1 MDFPVGLER
10 MSRKMKT
17 EHEQLEKTKTQIYP
31 RAQDACVAVARE
43 MGDLIRKR
51 AAENKTAVLGLAT
64 GSTPVRLYRELIRM
78 HREEGLS
85 FQNVVTFNLDE
96 YYPIERDNKE
106 SYFHFMHEQLFDHID
121 IDPKNVNIPT
131 GTVDRKEVYTF
142 CQQYEEKIRQAGGID
157 IQILGIGRSG
167 HIGFNEPGSSRD
179 SRTRMITL
187 DRITR
192 QDAAKDFLGEANV
205 PQYAIT
211 MGVASIMEARKIFL
225 MAWGAGKAE
234 VVQKAVEGPVT
245 SAISASFLQDHP
257 DAVFLLDEAAGGELT
272 RVKHPWLVG
281 TCDWTPALTRRAVV
295 WLSQHIGKPVLK
307 LVDEDYN
314 EHGMADLATEQGP
327 AYQINIR
334 VFNELQHTIT
344 GWPGGKPK
352 ADDTHR
358 PERASPFPKRAIIFS
373 AEPHD
378 DVHFM
383 GGTLHRLINQ
393 GHEVHVVYQT
403 SGNLAVPHEEARKFA
418 EFLQEVRELTGSAP
432 ESESQLASEVLHFL
446 EGRENAWS
454 DSPEVRKVKSIVR
467 RCEARAAL
475 RICGVKPENIHF
487 LDLPFYEK
495 GRSRNFHLAQE
506 DIDKTAELIGK
517 IQPHQ
522 IYAAGDLSD
531 PSSSRRLSFEAMETA
546 LEKFKDEPWMTD
558 CYFWLYR
565 SSTREWDIDQID
577 MAVPLSP
584 DELFIKTKAIYK
596 HESQKSQIPGG
607 DKNARESWQQ
617 AEARNRAT
625 ADLYDRFGLAE
636 YEAME
641 AFRRWQP

>member
-1 MDFPVGLER
+1 
-10 MSRKMKT
+10 MKT
-17 EHEQLEKTKTQIYP
+17 EHEQLEKTKTEIFP
-31 RAQDACVAVARE
+31 SAQEASLTVAKE
-43 MGDLIRKR
+43 MADLIRQR
-51 AAENKTAVLGLAT
+51 AAENRTAVLGLAT

-78 HREEGLS
+78 HREDGLS
-85 FQNVVTFNLDE
+85 FKNVITFNLDE
-96 YYPIERDNKE
+96 YYPIQRDNKE
-106 SYFHFMHEQLFDHID
+106 SYFHFMHEQLFEHID
-121 IDPKNVNIPT
+121 IDPANVNIPT
-131 GTVDRKEVYTF
+131 GAVERKEVFQF
-142 CQQYEEKIRQAGGID
+142 CREYEEKIRQAGGLD

-211 MGVASIMEARKIFL
+211 MGVAPIMEARKIFL

-234 VVQKAVEGPVT
+234 IVQKAVEGPVT

-257 DAVFLLDEAAGGELT
+257 DAIFLLDEAAASELT
-272 RVKHPWLVG
+272 RIKRPWLVG
-281 TCDWTPALTRRAVV
+281 TCDWTPDLTRRAVV
-295 WLSQHIGKPVLK
+295 WLSHHLDKSVLK

-327 AYQINIR
+327 AYNINIR
-334 VFNELQHTIT
+334 IFNELQHTIT
-344 GWPGGKPK
+344 GWPGGKPN

-358 PERASPFPKRAIIFS
+358 PERASPFPKRVMVFS

-378 DVHFM
+378 DVKFM
-383 GGTLHRLINQ
+383 GGTLHRLIKQ

-418 EFLQEVRELTGSAP
+418 EFLREAEEVTGTTPVSERELVQS
-432 ESESQLASEVLHFL
+432 VLSFL
-446 EGRENAWS
+446 ERDKNAWS
-454 DSPEVRKVKSIVR
+454 ESPEVRQMKSIVR

-475 RICGVKPENIHF
+475 RICGVTPENLHF
-487 LDLPFYEK
+487 LDLPFYER
-495 GRSRNFHLAQE
+495 GRSRNFHLAPE
-506 DIDKTAELIGK
+506 DSRKTAELIGR

-531 PSSSRRLSFEAMETA
+531 PSSSHRLSYDAMEAA
-546 LEKFKDEPWMTD
+546 LRTFEHDSWIKD
-558 CYFWLYR
+558 CYIWLYR
-565 SSTREWDIDQID
+565 ASNREWDIDQID

-584 DELFIKTKAIYK
+584 DELFVKTKAIYK
-596 HESQKSQIPGG
+596 HESQKSQVPGS
-607 DKNARESWQQ
+607 NENTRESWQQ
-617 AEARNRAT
+617 AESRNRAT
-625 ADLYDRFGLAE
+625 AHLYDRFGLPE
-636 YEAME
+636 YEAIE
-641 AFRRWQP
+641 AFRRKVL